1 MALEKN
7 RTRGQ
12 ARRRGERRTRRGST
26 NGGSF
31 DTSLVPRVVVG
42 TFNGVEVAAVG
53 ALRIT
58 RDVLVRAVV
67 GAADIGAEALTATTA
82 GVRGVL
88 SAATRMIGDIA
99 GTAREDLRETFSNAT
114 HVRRGAAVTLG
125 EPPMASADSGGT
137 SSDAAV
143 TPRSRRRA
151 RRTRARAASRGTRS
165 SSVAA

>member
-7 RTRGQ
+7 RPRART
-12 ARRRGERRTRRGST
+12 RRRGERRTRRVST
-26 NGGSF
+26 NGGNL

-42 TFNGVEVAAVG
+42 AFNGVEVAAVG

-58 RDVLVRAVV
+58 RDVLVRTVV
-67 GAADIGAEALTATTA
+67 GVADIGAEALTATTA

-99 GTAREDLRETFSNAT
+99 GTAREDLRETLSHAT
-114 HVRRGAAVTLG
+114 HVRRGTAVTLG

-143 TPRSRRRA
+143 TPRPRRRA
-151 RRTRARAASRGTRS
+151 RGTRARAASRGTRS